1 MYVNVISG
9 DCLNYLY
16 VGLGLSYVTFFFFP
30 PFKRWGG
37 KWWRVVAIHQC
48 GDGISGECHLS
59 IVLFEAH
66 VTDVF
71 LRCVFEAHTGVEY
84 WRFILSKGDKTTRAS
99 NTIRD
104 ITLHSAPCISAHSR

>member
-59 IVLFEAH
+59 IVLS
-66 VTDVF
+66 
-71 LRCVFEAHTGVEY
+71 EAHT
-84 WRFILSKGDKTTRAS
+84 AQ
-99 NTIRD
+99 
-104 ITLHSAPCISAHSR
+104 CISKSIDFYYI